1 MKLEQ
6 FVRVP
11 LSGAGLRYAH
21 PSRLAVMGWPGPPGV
36 KNHYGVV
43 VRVAVPQVA
52 GFRLLPK
59 GMAVRGEAAQH
70 HLASA
75 ILGGN
80 RAPGEVAETHL
91 LTSCAARSAF
101 WRYCGTASDDLS
113 SVFLPEGGMSLDN
126 SEVRKVLVDLL
137 RIARVAMPPHLQ
149 AQDIRLIA
157 AEQMIAALDAEPDAD
172 IVEGLNLF
180 LQEDFAPASRSEAI
194 AAILR
199 DWLVGHGYLQP
210 APAIEERH

>member
-1 MKLEQ
+1 
-6 FVRVP
+6 
-11 LSGAGLRYAH
+11 
-21 PSRLAVMGWPGPPGV
+21 
-36 KNHYGVV
+36 
-43 VRVAVPQVA
+43 
-52 GFRLLPK
+52 
-59 GMAVRGEAAQH
+59 
-70 HLASA
+70 
-75 ILGGN
+75 
-80 RAPGEVAETHL
+80 
-91 LTSCAARSAF
+91 
-101 WRYCGTASDDLS
+101 
-113 SVFLPEGGMSLDN
+113 MSLDN